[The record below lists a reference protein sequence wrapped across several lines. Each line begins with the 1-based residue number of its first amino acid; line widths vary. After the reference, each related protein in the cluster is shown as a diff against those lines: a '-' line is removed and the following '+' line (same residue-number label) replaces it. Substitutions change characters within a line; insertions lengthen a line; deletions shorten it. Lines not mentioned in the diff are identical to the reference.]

1 MSQESSPS
9 EPPPPQAPSAEAPS
23 DGPARLFGLPLHTW
37 MFIGLLAG
45 GVAGL
50 VANQLVDPEALKL
63 IVTKVAVPIGQM
75 FLRLIF
81 MVVVPLIVSSLMLSV
96 VELGDLRTL
105 GRMGAR
111 TLAYTV
117 VASGVS
123 VFLGVGLVNLI
134 RPGER
139 VDEATRAELLRQYA
153 EEGAKHVKSAENPKG
168 LADVLVGISELI
180 PRNPLRSATEALEG
194 EMLALMLFSLLF
206 GAALGRV
213 RDAETEPVVGVLR
226 ALQRASLQLIGWAM
240 LFAPVGVF
248 ALVFSLTAR
257 TGFSVL
263 GSLGSYALTV
273 VIGLAIHLLV
283 VYGAVLR
290 FLTSVSPVEWFR
302 RCREVMLTAFS
313 TSSSNATLPVALRT
327 SAERLGIDP
336 KVGTFVLTVGATGN
350 QNGTALFEGITVL
363 FLAQVFGVQLGF
375 AQQVVVVVMS
385 VLAGVGTAGV
395 PGGSLPLI
403 VVVLQQVGVPPEG
416 IAIIIGINHPLD
428 MARTVVNVVGDLV
441 CATFVAEREGALR
454 FGAITPS

>member
-1 MSQESSPS
+1 MSQEPPTEGKPESQAS
-9 EPPPPQAPSAEAPS
+9 ELPSA
-23 DGPARLFGLPLHTW
+23 GPRLFGRPLHTW
-37 MFIGLLAG
+37 MFIGLLLG
-45 GVAGL
+45 GIAGL
-50 VANQLVDPEALKL
+50 IANQLVDPAALKQF
-63 IVTKVAVPIGQM
+63 VEKVANPIGQV

-96 VELGDLRTL
+96 IELGDLRTL

-117 VASGVS
+117 VASGIS
-123 VFLGVGLVNLI
+123 VFLGVGLVNLV
-134 RPGER
+134 RPGDR
-139 VDEATRAELLRQYA
+139 VDPATRAELLKQYQD
-153 EEGAKHVKSAENPKG
+153 EGTKHVKSAEKAKELSDALG
-168 LADVLVGISELI
+168 LASELI
-180 PRNPLRSATEALEG
+180 PKNPLRSMADALEG
-194 EMLALMLFSLLF
+194 EMLAVMLFSLLF

-213 RDAETEPVVGVLR
+213 RGPETEPIVGVLR
-226 ALQRASLQLIGWAM
+226 ALQRASLQLIAWAM
-240 LFAPVGVF
+240 LIAPIGVF
-248 ALVFSLTAR
+248 ALVFALTAK

-263 GSLGSYALTV
+263 VSLGSYALTV
-273 VIGLAIHLLV
+273 LVGLTLHLVV
-283 VYGAVLR
+283 VYGAVLKL
-290 FLTSVSPVEWFR
+290 FTSVPPLEWFR

-327 SAERLGIDP
+327 ASERLGIDA

-363 FLAQVFGVQLGF
+363 FLAQVFGVELTF

-403 VVVLQQVGVPPEG
+403 VVVLQQVGIPPEG

-428 MARTVVNVVGDLV
+428 MARTVVNVIGDLV

-454 FGAITPS
+454 FAEVSPS